1 MTRKLTTTGVLLALA
16 LILSMLR
23 IFDAPYGGSVTPAS
37 MLPIILL
44 SLLYGTKWGVLSG
57 VVFALLSMLFTGFP
71 APPVGNAA
79 SYLLVLFLD
88 YMLAFGVLGLAP
100 LFYRLYGKKPLS
112 VPFATATVI
121 FLRFL
126 CHFAS
131 GILIWS
137 AYAWEGYGAAAYSF
151 LYNGSYMLFELL
163 ITSLAAFAA
172 RFFLQ
177 KIFK

>member
-1 MTRKLTTTGVLLALA
+1 MTRKLNTTGVLLALA
-16 LILSMLR
+16 VILSMLR

-37 MLPIILL
+37 MLPIIIL

-57 VVFALLSMLFTGFP
+57 VIFSILSLLFTGLP
-71 APPVGNAA
+71 VPPVANAA

-88 YMLAFGVLGLAP
+88 YILAFGLLGTAA
-100 LFYRLYGKKPLS
+100 LFYRLYGKTPLS
-112 VPFATATVI
+112 VPLAAATVI

-137 AYAWEGYGAAAYSF
+137 VYAWEGYGAAAYSF

-163 ITSLAAFAA
+163 ITSFAAFAA
-172 RFFLQ
+172 RFFIQ
-177 KIFK
+177 KLFK